1 MNVILMGAPGA
12 GKGTH
17 AADLSKKYDIPH
29 ISTGDILREE
39 VKKGTELGKLAKS
52 YMDSGKLLPDDVIIK
67 IIQKRLE
74 EPDCKKGYIFDGFPR
89 TIHQA
94 KMLEEISDIE
104 AAIYLKCDDDI
115 LIKRLSGRRMTKD
128 GKIYNIYFDPP
139 PQRVEVYQ
147 RDDDNEETIK
157 ERLKV
162 FYETFGPIIDFY
174 KEKGILY
181 KIRGDEAREVV
192 FNNIVNIFDSLKK

>member
-1 MNVILMGAPGA
+1 MNIILMGAPGA

-17 AADLSKKYDIPH
+17 AADLSQKYNIPH

-39 VKKGTELGKLAKS
+39 VKKGSELGKLAKS
-52 YMDSGKLLPDDVIIK
+52 YMDAGKLLPDDVIIK

-74 EPDCKKGYIFDGFPR
+74 ESDCRKGYIFDGFPR
-89 TIHQA
+89 TINQA
-94 KMLEEISDIE
+94 KMLDEISNIE

-128 GKIYNIYFDPP
+128 GRIYNIYFDPP
-139 PQRVEVYQ
+139 PQGTEVYQ

-162 FYETFGPIIDFY
+162 FYGTFGPLIDFY

-181 KIRGDEAREVV
+181 EIRGDKARDVV
-192 FNNIVNIFDSLKK
+192 FNNIVKILNGLKK

>member
-1 MNVILMGAPGA
+1 MGAPGA

-17 AADLSKKYDIPH
+17 AADLSKKYGIPH

-52 YMDSGKLLPDDVIIK
+52 YMDAGKLLPDDVIIK

-74 EPDCKKGYIFDGFPR
+74 EPDCKRGYIFDGFPR
-89 TIHQA
+89 TINQA
-94 KMLEEISDIE
+94 KMLDEISNIE

-128 GKIYNIYFDPP
+128 GRIYNIYFDPP
-139 PQRVEVYQ
+139 PEGVEVYQ

-162 FYETFGPIIDFY
+162 FYDTFGPLIDFY
-174 KEKGILY
+174 KQKGVLY
-181 KIRGDEAREVV
+181 EIRGDEQREVV
-192 FNNIVNIFDSLKK
+192 FSNIVNILDRLNK

>member
-1 MNVILMGAPGA
+1 MNIILMGAPGA

-17 AADLSKKYDIPH
+17 AADLSKKYGIPH

-39 VKKGTELGKLAKS
+39 VKKGSELGKLAKS
-52 YMDSGKLLPDDVIIK
+52 YMDAGKLLPDDVIIE
-67 IIQKRLE
+67 IIKKRLQ

-89 TIHQA
+89 TINQA
-94 KMLEEISDIE
+94 KLLDEISNIE

-139 PQRVEVYQ
+139 PPGVEVYQ
-147 RDDDNEETIK
+147 RDDDNEETIR

-162 FYETFGPIIDFY
+162 FYETFGPIIEFY
-174 KEKGILY
+174 KNKGILY
-181 KIRGDEAREVV
+181 EIRGDEEREIV
-192 FNNIVNIFDSLKK
+192 FNNIVKILDSLKK

>member
-1 MNVILMGAPGA
+1 VNVILMGAPGA

-17 AADLSKKYDIPH
+17 AADLSKKYGIPH

-52 YMDSGKLLPDDVIIK
+52 YMDAGKLLPDDVIIK

-74 EPDCKKGYIFDGFPR
+74 EPDCKRGYIFDGFPR
-89 TIHQA
+89 TINQA
-94 KMLEEISDIE
+94 KMLDEISNIE

-128 GKIYNIYFDPP
+128 GRIYNIYFDPP
-139 PQRVEVYQ
+139 PEGVEVYQ

-162 FYETFGPIIDFY
+162 FYDTFGPLIDFY
-174 KEKGILY
+174 KQKGVLY
-181 KIRGDEAREVV
+181 EIRGDEQREVV
-192 FNNIVNIFDSLKK
+192 FSNIVNILDRLNK

>member
-17 AADLSKKYDIPH
+17 AADLSKKYGIPH

-52 YMDSGKLLPDDVIIK
+52 YMDAGKLLPDDVIIK

-74 EPDCKKGYIFDGFPR
+74 EPDCKRGYIFDGFPR
-89 TIHQA
+89 TINQA
-94 KMLEEISDIE
+94 KMLDEISNIE

-128 GKIYNIYFDPP
+128 GRIYNIYFDPP
-139 PQRVEVYQ
+139 PEGVEVYQ

-162 FYETFGPIIDFY
+162 FYDTFGPLIDFY
-174 KEKGILY
+174 KQKGVLY
-181 KIRGDEAREVV
+181 EIRGDEQREVV
-192 FNNIVNIFDSLKK
+192 FSNIVNILDRLNK

>member
-1 MNVILMGAPGA
+1 MGAPGA

-17 AADLSKKYDIPH
+17 AADLSKKYGIPH

-52 YMDSGKLLPDDVIIK
+52 YMDAGKLLPDDVIIK

-74 EPDCKKGYIFDGFPR
+74 EPDCKRGYIFDGFPR
-89 TIHQA
+89 TINQA
-94 KMLEEISDIE
+94 KMLDEISNIE

-128 GKIYNIYFDPP
+128 GRIYNIYFDPP
-139 PQRVEVYQ
+139 PEGVEVYQ

-162 FYETFGPIIDFY
+162 FYDTFGPLIDFY
-174 KEKGILY
+174 KQKGVLY
-181 KIRGDEAREVV
+181 EIRGDEQREVV
-192 FNNIVNIFDSLKK
+192 FSNIVNILDKLNK

>member
-1 MNVILMGAPGA
+1 VNVILMGAPGA

>member
-1 MNVILMGAPGA
+1 MNIILMGAPGA

-17 AADLSKKYDIPH
+17 AADLSEKYNIPH

-39 VKKGTELGKLAKS
+39 VKKGSELGKLAKS
-52 YMDSGKLLPDDVIIK
+52 YMDAGKLLPDDVIIK
-67 IIQKRLE
+67 IIQKRLK
-74 EPDCKKGYIFDGFPR
+74 EPDCKNGYIFDGFPR
-89 TIHQA
+89 TINQA
-94 KMLEEISDIE
+94 KMLDKISDIE
-104 AAIYLKCDDDI
+104 AAIYLKCEDEI

-139 PQRVEVYQ
+139 PEGVEVYQ

-162 FYETFGPIIDFY
+162 FYETFDPIIDFY
-174 KEKGILY
+174 RTKGILY
-181 KIRGDEAREVV
+181 EVRGDEARTVV
-192 FNNIVNIFDSLKK
+192 FNNIVNILENIKK